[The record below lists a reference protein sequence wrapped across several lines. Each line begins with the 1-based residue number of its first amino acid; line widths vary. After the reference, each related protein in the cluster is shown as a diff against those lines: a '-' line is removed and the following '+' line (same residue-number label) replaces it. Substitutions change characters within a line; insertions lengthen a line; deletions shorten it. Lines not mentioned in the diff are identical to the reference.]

1 MHRTLYNDNATGLLT
16 QAIPV
21 ARLFARLSVRLSAL
35 VSILVL
41 GTLLSACSGLPS
53 QRAESGPPP
62 PSAPLPISETGD
74 EVAIYAINLIGTG
87 YRFGGKNPEAGLD
100 CSGMV
105 SYIYRQAAGINVT
118 GSAADI
124 AKRGKEIN
132 RQSLRPG
139 DLIFF
144 DTEHKPFSHVAIY
157 IGDNRFVHAPS
168 TNGRVRIDRLDN
180 HYYAERYE
188 MARSYFN

>member
-1 MHRTLYNDNATGLLT
+1 MTIGGKLFKTVDAPSAASISRTGLPPIFFL
-16 QAIPV
+16 
-21 ARLFARLSVRLSAL
+21 LFCLMLAL
-35 VSILVL
+35 
-41 GTLLSACSGLPS
+41 LLSACSSLGPQRENALP
-53 QRAESGPPP
+53 ATP
-62 PSAPLPISETGD
+62 AADLPISETGN
-74 EVAIYAINLIGTG
+74 EVAIYALDMIGTG
-87 YRFGGKNPEAGLD
+87 YQFSGKNPQAGFD

-105 SYIYRQAAGINVT
+105 SYIYRQAAGLNVS

-124 AKRGKEIN
+124 AKRGKEID
-132 RQSLRPG
+132 RRSMRPG

-144 DTEHKPFSHVAIY
+144 NTLHKPFSHVAIY

-180 HYYAERYE
+180 HYYAERFE

>member
-1 MHRTLYNDNATGLLT
+1 MQGTHHNDHATGLLT
-16 QAIPV
+16 LAIPV
-21 ARLFARLSVRLSAL
+21 ARLFTRLRTLAT
-35 VSILVL
+35 ILIL
-41 GTLLSACSGLPS
+41 GSLLSACSSLTS
-53 QRAESGPPP
+53 QRMESSPPA
-62 PSAPLPISETGD
+62 PSAPLPISETGN
-74 EVAIYAINLIGTG
+74 EVAIYALNLIGTD

-105 SYIYRQAAGINVT
+105 SYIYREAAGINVS

-124 AKRGKEIN
+124 ARRGKEIN

-144 DTEHKPFSHVAIY
+144 NTEHKPFSHVAIY
-157 IGDNRFVHAPS
+157 LGENRFIHAPS

-180 HYYAERYE
+180 HYYAEHYE

>member
-1 MHRTLYNDNATGLLT
+1 LKADSATGSAAKATASVALWPALLL
-16 QAIPV
+16 I
-21 ARLFARLSVRLSAL
+21 AL
-35 VSILVL
+35 V
-41 GTLLSACSGLPS
+41 LSACSSLLPPRS
-53 QRAESGPPP
+53 QSPA
-62 PSAPLPISETGD
+62 APLPISQTGN
-74 EVAIYAINLIGTG
+74 EVAIYALDLIGTG

-105 SYIYRQAAGINVT
+105 SYIYREAAGINVS

-124 AKRGKEIN
+124 AQRGKEID

-139 DLIFF
+139 DLVFF
-144 DTEHKPFSHVAIY
+144 NTEHKPFSHVAIY

-180 HYYAERYE
+180 RYYAERYE
-188 MARSYFN
+188 MARSYFD